1 MSIHPSASASPPPSI
16 REVFHRQKDF
26 ALEWR
31 QSALRQRKQLLK
43 AFRLYILDQ
52 ADAIHQAV
60 RKDLGKPVAEVNL
73 SEIYPVVSEI
83 NHIISHLDDWSRPVK
98 VDAPL
103 SMLGTRSEIRYEPRG
118 VCLIIAPWNFPFMLA
133 MGPLV
138 SCLAAGNTAIVKPSE
153 LTPHTSA
160 LISKM
165 IREFFKPEHVSVVEG
180 GIEETTSLLKLPFD
194 HIFFTGSPSVGKIV
208 MKAAAENLTSVTL
221 ELGGKSPAIVDE
233 TARLDDAAK
242 RIAHGKLLNN
252 GQACIAP
259 DYIWVHAS
267 VKEAFVVKL
276 RHFMLQHFGEGKAIT
291 EQSPDYARIVNTR
304 NFQRLDALVRDAL
317 QKGARA
323 EWSGEINEASRFLHP
338 TLLSEVPMEAHVM
351 NEEIF
356 GPILPII
363 SYTDENEVIRY
374 INEQPKALALYVF
387 TTRSSFFEKVMKQT
401 SSGTACLND
410 CVLQF
415 AHANLPFGGVNN
427 SGMGAAHGEAGFR
440 AFSHAKSILKQRN
453 GFTFASIVYP
463 PYTRRV
469 RGMIQKLIQWL

>member
-1 MSIHPSASASPPPSI
+1 MSIHPSASASPPSSI
-16 REVFHRQKDF
+16 REVFHRQKSY

-43 AFRLYILDQ
+43 SFRLYILDQ
-52 ADAIHQAV
+52 ADAIQQAV

-83 NHIISHLDDWSRPVK
+83 NHIIAHLDDWSRPVK

-180 GIEETTSLLKLPFD
+180 GIEETTSLLKL
-194 HIFFTGSPSVGKIV
+194 
-208 MKAAAENLTSVTL
+208 
-221 ELGGKSPAIVDE
+221 
-233 TARLDDAAK
+233 
-242 RIAHGKLLNN
+242 
-252 GQACIAP
+252 QACIAP
-259 DYIWVHAS
+259 DYIWVHAR

-304 NFQRLDALVRDAL
+304 NFQRLDALMRDAL
-317 QKGARA
+317 QKGARV

-338 TLLSEVPMEAHVM
+338 TLLTEVPMEAHVM

-374 INEQPKALALYVF
+374 IHEQPKALALYVF

-453 GFTFASIVYP
+453 GFTFASVVYP